1 MAGRN
6 DIEVEASTIFGSLQD
21 QLKCMGGMWPKSVTR
36 DGKVFTQAR
45 KEYSGDGELE
55 AVVYVAA
62 DGSRLFVLND

>member
-1 MAGRN
+1 
-6 DIEVEASTIFGSLQD
+6 
-21 QLKCMGGMWPKSVTR
+21 
-36 DGKVFTQAR
+36 VFTQAR